1 MESGIDDKEKNVV
14 ERYTSLER
22 ENLGDVTNIIVTIV

>member
-1 MESGIDDKEKNVV
+1 MESGIDKEKNVV
-14 ERYTSLER
+14 ERYNSLER